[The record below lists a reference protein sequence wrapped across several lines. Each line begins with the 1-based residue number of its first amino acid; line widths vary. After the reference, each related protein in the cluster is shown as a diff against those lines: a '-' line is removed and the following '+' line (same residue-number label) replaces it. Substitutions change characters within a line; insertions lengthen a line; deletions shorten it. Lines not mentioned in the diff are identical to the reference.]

1 MDDSLVK
8 TFQKYTQMVKLL
20 PNRPSDNDLLILYG
34 FYKQATIGDC
44 NTPKPNSI
52 FDMKETRKWNTWKS
66 LENLDKESSMRN
78 YINKVNE
85 LMNTH
90 K

>member
-1 MDDSLVK
+1 MDDSLDK
-8 TFQKYTQMVKLL
+8 TFRKYTQMVKLL
-20 PNRPSDNDLLILYG
+20 PNRPTDNDLLILYG

-44 NTPKPNSI
+44 NTPKPKSI

-85 LMNTH
+85 LYH
-90 K
+90 QSQ